1 MITIYTTQTC
11 PKCKILKKK
20 LQEKGIEYKEFN
32 DEDEMQRMGILSVPV
47 MDVDGEQLDFPAA
60 IKYINESILVLI

>member
-11 PKCKILKKK
+11 QKCKILKKK

-60 IKYINESILVLI
+60 IKYVNER

>member
-1 MITIYTTQTC
+1 MITIYTTATC

-20 LQEKGIEYKEFN
+20 LDEKGIEYEEFN

-60 IKYINESILVLI
+60 IKYVNER

>member
-32 DEDEMQRMGILSVPV
+32 DEDEMQRIGILSVPV

-60 IKYINESILVLI
+60 IKYVNER

>member
-1 MITIYTTQTC
+1 MITVYTTSTC
-11 PKCKILKKK
+11 SKCKILKKK
-20 LQEKGIEYKEFN
+20 LEDKGIAYEEFN

-60 IKYINESILVLI
+60 IKYVNER

>member
-47 MDVDGEQLDFPAA
+47 MDIDGEQLDFPAA
-60 IKYINESILVLI
+60 IKYVNER

>member
-1 MITIYTTQTC
+1 MITIYTTSTC

-20 LQEKGIEYKEFN
+20 LQEKGIEYKEFS

-60 IKYINESILVLI
+60 IKYINER

>member
-1 MITIYTTQTC
+1 MIIIYTTQTC

-60 IKYINESILVLI
+60 IKYINER

>member
-1 MITIYTTQTC
+1 MYTTQTC

-32 DEDEMQRMGILSVPV
+32 DEDEMLRMGILSVPV

-60 IKYINESILVLI
+60 IKYINER

>member
-47 MDVDGEQLDFPAA
+47 MDVDG
-60 IKYINESILVLI
+60 

>member
-20 LQEKGIEYKEFN
+20 LEEKGIEYKEFN

-60 IKYINESILVLI
+60 IKYINER

>member
-1 MITIYTTQTC
+1 MITVYTTQTC

-20 LQEKGIEYKEFN
+20 LQEKGIEYQEFN

-60 IKYINESILVLI
+60 IKYVNER

>member
-1 MITIYTTQTC
+1 MITIYTTSTC

-60 IKYINESILVLI
+60 IKYVNER

>member
-1 MITIYTTQTC
+1 MIIIYTTQTC

-60 IKYINESILVLI
+60 IKYVNER

>member
-20 LQEKGIEYKEFN
+20 LEEKGIEYKEFN

-60 IKYINESILVLI
+60 IKYVNER